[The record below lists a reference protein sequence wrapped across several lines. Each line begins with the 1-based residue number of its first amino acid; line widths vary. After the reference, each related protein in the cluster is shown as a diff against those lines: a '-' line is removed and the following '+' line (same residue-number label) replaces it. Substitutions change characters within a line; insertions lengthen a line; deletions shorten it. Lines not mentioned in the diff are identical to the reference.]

1 MPYLRKKLLHV
12 VPVVL
17 LVSFA
22 TFVLID
28 LLPGDPAQA
37 IAGGGATEEQL
48 AAVRDQLHLDDPMLV
63 RYGRW
68 LGDVA
73 TGDFGRSFQSGQ
85 PVLEAIVSRLP
96 VSLGLMTLTMV
107 LSLAIAIPLGVVSAY
122 RSGGWFDRITAATS
136 YTMISVPNF
145 VLAVLLIYFV
155 GLTLGWLP
163 VSGYVP
169 FSEDPWGSLRSLLM
183 PAMSLAAAQVA
194 TFHRVLRSDM
204 LTTLQQDHL
213 LMARAKGL
221 PTRHLLFRHA
231 LRPSSFSL
239 LTLAG
244 VNVGRL
250 IGGAVI
256 IEVIFALPG
265 IGQLTVQALYG
276 RDFVVLQAVI
286 LFTAL
291 TYIAVNTAVDLLYA
305 VLDPRVRDAPA

>member
-48 AAVRDQLHLDDPMLV
+48 DAVREQLHLDDPMLV